1 MVGNGSATAGIA
13 RLVAFFHRFL
23 LLRRDDAV
31 DLSPLLLSNLADFL
45 CSLLGSERGIGTHSF
60 DLRVSILRHDA
71 AFVEGSLRYS
81 RDLIARYLFRRWG
94 RMDGL
99 AGKLGR
105 MWQRKTYLRAKCQC
119 GRKKD

>member
-1 MVGNGSATAGIA
+1 MVGSGSAPAWIA

-23 LLRRDDAV
+23 LLRRDDGV

-45 CSLLGSERGIGTHSF
+45 CSLLGSERDIGTYSF

-81 RDLIARYLFRRWG
+81 RHLIAR
-94 RMDGL
+94 
-99 AGKLGR
+99 
-105 MWQRKTYLRAKCQC
+105 
-119 GRKKD
+119 